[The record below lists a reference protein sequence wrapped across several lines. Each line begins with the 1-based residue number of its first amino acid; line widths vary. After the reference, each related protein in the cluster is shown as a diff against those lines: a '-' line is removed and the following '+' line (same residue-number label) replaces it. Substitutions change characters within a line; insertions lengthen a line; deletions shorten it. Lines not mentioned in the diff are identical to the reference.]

1 LIHVHSLLP
10 GFILVL
16 FRVVGLTLVAPVLGS
31 SLIPARLKV
40 VLSMSLAAV
49 VFPAVGPTIPAD
61 VSLGAAVVGIG
72 GEMLIGLVIGLGAS
86 IIVLAAEVA
95 GTLVGQQAGIA
106 LASVFDPSQDID
118 TTVVGQ
124 IYMIVTTLV
133 FLLIGGHR
141 ALVAALLDTF
151 SVIPVLQYRMGEPIL
166 TLAADLLSS
175 SYVLAVK
182 LAGPVLIA
190 LLLTELMLAFVA
202 RTMPQLNILTVGF
215 AARSIVAIG
224 VAALALAVSQ
234 DLLVGGLLGAL
245 DDIRAA
251 LGLAPVG

>member
-1 LIHVHSLLP
+1 LLLP
-10 GFILVL
+10 GFVLVL
-16 FRVVGLTLVAPVLGS
+16 FRVIGLTLVAPVLGS
-31 SLIPARLKV
+31 NLIPARLKV
-40 VLSMSLAAV
+40 VLFMSLAAV
-49 VFPAVGPTIPAD
+49 VFPAVSSSIPTD
-61 VSLGAAVVGIG
+61 VSLGTALVGVV
-72 GEMLIGLVIGLGAS
+72 GEMLVGLVIGLGAA

-106 LASVFDPSQDID
+106 LASVFDPSQDLD

-151 SVIPVLQYRMGEPIL
+151 LVIPVLQFRTGEPIL

-182 LAGPVLIA
+182 LSGPVLIA

-202 RTMPQLNILTVGF
+202 RTIPQLNILTVGF
-215 AARSIVAIG
+215 AARSIVAMG
-224 VAALALAVSQ
+224 VAAVALAASQ
-234 DLLVGGLLGAL
+234 DLLVTGLLDAL
-245 DDIRAA
+245 DAIRVA
-251 LGLAPVG
+251 LGLAPVR